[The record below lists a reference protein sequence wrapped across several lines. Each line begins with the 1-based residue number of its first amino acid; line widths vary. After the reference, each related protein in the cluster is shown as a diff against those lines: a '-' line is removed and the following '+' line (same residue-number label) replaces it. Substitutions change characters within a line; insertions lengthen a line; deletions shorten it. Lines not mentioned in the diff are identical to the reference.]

1 LKKKKKK
8 TFKRKNNNKYKMPP
22 KKRQQKKAAKAKVV
36 EEVVP
41 EPSFDDDEEMSLTA
55 KFAAMKAHH
64 RSVVGS
70 LSSRSDSRDI
80 KIENITLTFHGK
92 ELLADATLELNYGN
106 RYGLIGPNGSGKS
119 TILETIMTR
128 ELPIPSQIDIYHLC
142 GEVAPSE
149 RSALETVVIEVERE
163 LKRLEAEAEKVLND
177 EGPESTYLMELYE
190 RIDAKE
196 PQTLTVRAAEI
207 LHGLGFTPKRM
218 NAPTKDLSG
227 GWRMR
232 VALARALFVKP
243 TLLLLDEP
251 TNHLDIAACVWLED
265 YLKNYESTILLISHS
280 QDFLNHVCTNT
291 INLRKCKLFY
301 YGGNYDTFIKTKS
314 ELDANQAKAFSKQQ
328 DDIEHIKK
336 FIASCGTYSN
346 LVRQAKSKQKIIDKM
361 EAAGLVEKVVEEPKF
376 NFRFPEVGYLSPPV
390 LSFQKV
396 SFSYSGKKED
406 ELYSNLDFAVDLS
419 SRIALV
425 GPNGA
430 GKSTLLKLML
440 GELQPTKGLI
450 SRHSHLKFG
459 RYHQHAADALDL
471 NASALDFVK
480 TMFNHIKQDDELWR
494 RELGRFG
501 ITGKMQVEPIG
512 RMSDGL
518 KSRLIFGLIAMQNPN
533 ILLLDEPTNHLD
545 MECIDALAEAIN
557 CYDGGLVLVSHD
569 LRLISQVAKDVWI
582 CDTHSVKPFKGDI
595 SDYKKLL
602 QKQHQQ
608 AQRK

>member
-1 LKKKKKK
+1 
-8 TFKRKNNNKYKMPP
+8 MPP
-22 KKRQQKKAAKAKVV
+22 KKRQQKKAAAAAKAKV
-36 EEVVP
+36 EE
-41 EPSFDDDEEMSLTA
+41 ETNGSHETDDEMSLTA

-70 LSSRSDSRDI
+70 LQSRLDSRDI

-92 ELLADATLELNYGN
+92 ELLTDATLELNYGN

-119 TILETIMTR
+119 TILETIALR
-128 ELPIPSQIDIYHLC
+128 ELPIPPQIDIFHLN
-142 GEVAPSE
+142 GEVSPTNT
-149 RSALETVVIEVERE
+149 SALDTVVSEVERE
-163 LKRLEAEAEKVLND
+163 IKRLEAEAERVLTE
-177 EGPESTYLMELYE
+177 EGPESSYLLELYD
-190 RIDAKE
+190 RIDSKD
-196 PQTLTVRAAEI
+196 PQTLTARAAEI
-207 LHGLGFTPKRM
+207 LHGLGFSPQRM

-251 TNHLDIAACVWLED
+251 TNHLDIAACVWLEE
-265 YLKNYESTILLISHS
+265 YLKEYESTVLLISHS

-291 INLRKCKLFY
+291 INLRRGKLVY
-301 YGGNYDTFIKTKS
+301 YGGNYDTFIKTKA
-314 ELDANQAKAFSKQQ
+314 ELDANQMKAYQKQQ
-328 DDIEHIKK
+328 DDIKHIKE

-346 LVRQAKSKQKIIDKM
+346 LVRQGKSKQKIIDKM
-361 EAAGLVEKVVEEPKF
+361 EAAGLVEKVVEDPKF

-390 LSFQKV
+390 LSFQQV

-459 RYHQHAADALDL
+459 RYHQHAAEALDL
-471 NASALDFVK
+471 NASPLEFFK
-480 TMFNHIKQDDELWR
+480 STFNHIKQDDELWR
-494 RELGRFG
+494 RDLGRYG
-501 ITGKMQVEPIG
+501 VTGKMQVEPIG

-518 KSRLIFGLIAMQNPN
+518 KTRLVFGLIAMQNPN

-545 MECIDALAEAIN
+545 MECIDALAEAIKEFE
-557 CYDGGLVLVSHD
+557 GGLVLVSHD
-569 LRLISQVAKDVWI
+569 LRLISQVARDVWI
-582 CDTHSVKPFKGDI
+582 CDNRSVKPFKGDI
-595 SDYKKLL
+595 NDYKKVL
-602 QKQHQQ
+602 QKQHNQ

>member
-1 LKKKKKK
+1 
-8 TFKRKNNNKYKMPP
+8 MPP
-22 KKRQQKKAAKAKVV
+22 KKRQQKKAAAAAKSKV
-36 EEVVP
+36 EEP
-41 EPSFDDDEEMSLTA
+41 ATNGASHELDEEMSLTA

-70 LSSRSDSRDI
+70 LQSRLDSRDI

-92 ELLADATLELNYGN
+92 ELLTDATLELNYGN

-119 TILETIMTR
+119 TILETIALR
-128 ELPIPSQIDIYHLC
+128 ELPIPPQIDIFHLN
-142 GEVAPSE
+142 GEVAPTNTT
-149 RSALETVVIEVERE
+149 ALETVVSEVERE
-163 LKRLEAEAEKVLND
+163 IKRLEAEAERVLTE
-177 EGPESTYLMELYE
+177 EGPESSYLLELYD
-190 RIDAKE
+190 RIDSKD
-196 PQTLTVRAAEI
+196 PQTLTARAAEI
-207 LHGLGFTPKRM
+207 LHGLGFSPQRM

-251 TNHLDIAACVWLED
+251 TNHLDIAACVWLEE
-265 YLKNYESTILLISHS
+265 YLKDYESTVLLISHS

-291 INLRKCKLFY
+291 INLRRGKLMY
-301 YGGNYDTFIKTKS
+301 YGGNYDTFIKTKA
-314 ELDANQAKAFSKQQ
+314 ELDANQMKAYQKQQ
-328 DDIEHIKK
+328 DDIKHIKE

-346 LVRQAKSKQKIIDKM
+346 LVRQGKSKQKIIDKM
-361 EAAGLVEKVVEEPKF
+361 EAAGLVEKVVEDPKF

-390 LSFQKV
+390 LSFQQV

-459 RYHQHAADALDL
+459 RYHQHAAEALDL
-471 NASALDFVK
+471 NASPLDFFK
-480 TMFNHIKQDDELWR
+480 TTFNHIKQDDELWR
-494 RELGRFG
+494 RDLGRYG
-501 ITGKMQVEPIG
+501 VTGKMQVEAIG

-518 KSRLIFGLIAMQNPN
+518 KTRLVFGLIAMQNPN

-545 MECIDALAEAIN
+545 MECIDALAEAIKEFE
-557 CYDGGLVLVSHD
+557 GGLVLVSHD
-569 LRLISQVAKDVWI
+569 LRLISQVARDVWI
-582 CDTHSVKPFKGDI
+582 CDNRSVKPFKGDI
-595 SDYKKLL
+595 TDYKKVL
-602 QKQHQQ
+602 QKQHHQ

>member
-1 LKKKKKK
+1 
-8 TFKRKNNNKYKMPP
+8 MPP

>member
-1 LKKKKKK
+1 
-8 TFKRKNNNKYKMPP
+8 MPP
-22 KKRQQKKAAKAKVV
+22 KKRQQKKAAAAAKATM
-36 EEVVP
+36 EAESSTSNGH
-41 EPSFDDDEEMSLTA
+41 ENGDEELSITA
-55 KFAAMKAHH
+55 QFAAMKAHH

-92 ELLADATLELNYGN
+92 ELLTDATLELNYGN

-119 TILETIMTR
+119 TILETIALR
-128 ELPIPSQIDIYHLC
+128 ELPIPNQIDIFHLC
-142 GEVAPSE
+142 GEVSPSMT
-149 RSALETVVIEVERE
+149 SALETVVQEVEKE
-163 LKRLEAEAEKVLND
+163 IKRLEAEAERVLTE
-177 EGPESTYLMELYE
+177 EGPESSYLMELYE
-190 RIDAKE
+190 RIDSKE
-196 PQTLTVRAAEI
+196 PQTLTARAAEI
-207 LHGLGFTPKRM
+207 LHGLGFTSHRM
-218 NAPTKDLSG
+218 NIPTKDLSG

-251 TNHLDIAACVWLED
+251 TNHLDIAACVWLEE
-265 YLKNYESTILLISHS
+265 YLKDYESTILLISHS
-280 QDFLNHVCTNT
+280 QDFLNHVCSNT
-291 INLRKCKLFY
+291 INLRKGKLMY
-301 YGGNYDTFIKTKS
+301 YGGNYDTFIKTKA
-314 ELDANQAKAFSKQQ
+314 ELDANQMKAYQKQQ
-328 DDIEHIKK
+328 DDIKHIKE
-336 FIASCGTYSN
+336 FIASCGTYAN
-346 LVRQAKSKQKIIDKM
+346 LVRQGKSKQKIIDKM
-361 EAAGLVEKVVEEPKF
+361 EAAGLVEKVVEDPKF

-390 LSFQKV
+390 LSFQQV

-459 RYHQHAADALDL
+459 RYHQHAAEALDL
-471 NASALDFVK
+471 NASPLDFFKK
-480 TMFNHIKQDDELWR
+480 TFNHIKQDDELWR
-494 RELGRFG
+494 RDLGRYG
-501 ITGKMQVEPIG
+501 ITGKMQVDQIG

-518 KSRLIFGLIAMQNPN
+518 KSRLIFGLMAMQNPN

-545 MECIDALAEAIN
+545 MECIDALADAIN
-557 CYDGGLVLVSHD
+557 DYDGGLVLVSHD

-582 CDTHSVKPFKGDI
+582 CDNRSVKPFKGDI
-595 SDYKKLL
+595 NDYKKVL
-602 QKQHQQ
+602 QKQHNQ